1 MNIKMNETLKI
12 YNYEHEL
19 FDTGLPLSEIK
30 ELTVHVISGDEI
42 VDVTKVDGTTDTF
55 DAADLAG
62 DPRCMFF
69 YDGNYDITK
78 EQLSEWIKRTDSY
91 DWDDLNN
98 I

>member
-1 MNIKMNETLKI
+1 MNETLKI
-12 YNYEHEL
+12 YNYKYKL
-19 FDTGLPLSEIK
+19 FDTGMPLSEIQ

-42 VDVTKVDGTTDTF
+42 VDVTKIDGTVNTF
-55 DAADLAG
+55 DAAHLSG
-62 DPRCMFF
+62 IPRLMHF

-78 EQLSEWIKRTDSY
+78 DQLSEWIKRTDSY

>member
-1 MNIKMNETLKI
+1 M
-12 YNYEHEL
+12 
-19 FDTGLPLSEIK
+19 SEIK

-98 I
+98 IWQYIKFML